1 MRLLFVSDDDQMV
14 DEWVQHFRRRGHEAT
29 GCRDRREA
37 VAELHAGGF
46 HTVVADLEML
56 GENNFQLL
64 SHIRQRNGM
73 TYVIALVGQVSLE
86 LFLAGMRFGI
96 NECLFK
102 PVHEWAGLDA
112 AVEAS
117 SARHRYWQT
126 MLKQFQ
132 EQRARIAADRQWLP
146 VAPLPY
152 GLEHALASFPGPH
165 AGGRAGGGRQAR
177 A

>member
-1 MRLLFVSDDDQMV
+1 MRLLFLNDDDHLV
-14 DEWVQHFRRRGHEAT
+14 DEWARHFRRRGHEAT
-29 GCRDRREA
+29 VCRDCAEA
-37 VAELHAGGF
+37 AAEVRTGGF
-46 HTVVADLEML
+46 HTVVADLEIL
-56 GENNFQLL
+56 SENNFQLL
-64 SHIRQRNGM
+64 GHIRQRNGM

-102 PVHEWAGLDA
+102 PVYEWAGLDA

-117 SARHRYWQT
+117 SVRHRYWQS
-126 MLKQFQ
+126 MLTQFQ
-132 EQRARIAADRQWLP
+132 EQRARIAADRQWFP

-152 GLEHALASFPGPH
+152 GLEP
-165 AGGRAGGGRQAR
+165 AR